1 LDIKSKKRSSYII
14 CSRSEKNRG
23 NGCDL
28 MNDYETARQ
37 KLEELA
43 HYYNENIGRRNE
55 ATTRLHLIDRL
66 FFECLAW
73 SRDDCIAEESHEGMY
88 TDYTFSTTR
97 RVLIVEAK
105 REGTYFQLPV
115 GVRQRE
121 YAIPSL
127 CRDYDD
133 LGVAI
138 KQASG
143 YCQAR
148 GVPVGA
154 VCNGHQVVAFV
165 ATRSDGTPP
174 LQGRALVF
182 PSLNEMLAGFLD
194 LWNELSRPGL
204 TAAHLEA
211 RLLGRAP
218 SPVPAKLSAGI
229 LGYPGMK
236 DRNPFQ
242 TDLQIVSE
250 LVLEDLARG
259 QELED
264 DFLRE
269 CYCKSG
275 ALSQYALISKDILST
290 RYSSLFAGEQGKP
303 TLVPAATKKGISPDL
318 VADGLSRRPILLI
331 GDVGVGKTT
340 FIRHLVKIDA
350 ADIFDDALTIY
361 LDLGTQGALTSHL
374 KEFVLEEFTRQ
385 LCTRDGVD
393 IEERNFVRAVYHLDL
408 ERFRSGIYSDLKD
421 ADPVAFA
428 RKEIEFLESKV
439 DKADVHLQASV
450 THVAKGRQKQVVVF
464 IDNAD
469 QREYEVQ
476 QQAFLIAQELAA
488 TWPATIFVALR
499 PETFYRSLR
508 TGALSGYHPR
518 AFTISPP
525 RVDHVINKRLAF
537 GLRLA
542 SGEVPIT
549 SLPEGT
555 KAKFHNLATI
565 INAFQGSLEY
575 SSDLMEAIDNI
586 SAGNVRQAL
595 DLVKSFFGSGHV
607 DTQKIIRIR
616 AESGNYFVPIH
627 EFLRAVIYGD
637 NQHFDPT
644 RSPVTN
650 LFDISSNDP
659 KEHFILPLTLGV
671 VISLSGNAT
680 TDGYVDVR
688 YLYGVLQNYG
698 YTPQQ
703 IDFALLRGLA
713 RRLIESGK
721 AEDRATPTAIPQAVR
736 VTTSGAY
743 HVQRLIRMFSFVD
756 AVVVDTPI
764 LNKDSRA
771 RIKDVSDVGDR
782 LERAEFFLT
791 YLDAQWELSG
801 IHSEAFDWKSVSQEL
816 LENIVRIRGRL

>member
-1 LDIKSKKRSSYII
+1 MAVLGRIRNSRAEKK
-14 CSRSEKNRG
+14 KG
-23 NGCDL
+23 NGPNS
-28 MNDYETARQ
+28 MNDYETSRQ
-37 KLEELA
+37 KLTELA
-43 HYYNENIGRRNE
+43 QYYKENSGSRNE

-73 SRDDCIAEESHEGMY
+73 SRDDCIAEESHEGLY

-105 REGTYFQLPV
+105 REGIYFELPV

-127 CRDYDD
+127 CRDYEA
-133 LGVAI
+133 LGAAI
-138 KQASG
+138 RQASG

-154 VCNGHQVVAFV
+154 VCNAHQVVAFV

-182 PSLNEMLAGFLD
+182 PSLDEMLAGFLD
-194 LWNELSRPGL
+194 LWDALSKPGL
-204 TAAHLEA
+204 TAGHLET

-218 SPVPAKLSAGI
+218 SPVPPKLSAGI
-229 LGYPGMK
+229 PGYPGMK

-242 TDLQIVSE
+242 TDLQIVSD

-259 QELED
+259 QELEE

-290 RYSSLFAGEQGKP
+290 RYSSLFAGEKGTP
-303 TLVPAATKKGISPDL
+303 TLVPAATKKGISGDL
-318 VADGLSRRPILLI
+318 LGDSLSSRPILLI

-350 ADIFDDALTIY
+350 AEILADALTIY
-361 LDLGTQGALTSHL
+361 LDLGSQGALTSHL

-385 LCTRDGVD
+385 LRTSYGVD

-421 ADPVAFA
+421 ADPVAFT
-428 RKEIEFLESKV
+428 RREIEFLEGKV
-439 DKADVHLQASV
+439 RKPDLHLRASIA
-450 THVAKGRQKQVVVF
+450 HVAKGWPKRVVVF

-476 QQAFLIAQELAA
+476 QEAFLIAQELAA
-488 TWPATIFVALR
+488 TWPATVFVALR

-508 TGALSGYHPR
+508 AGTLSGYHPK

-525 RVDHVINKRLAF
+525 RVDRVLNKRLAF
-537 GLRLA
+537 GLKLA
-542 SGEVPIT
+542 SGEVQIT

-555 KAKFHNLATI
+555 KAKFHNLAAI
-565 INAFQGSLEY
+565 VRAFQDSIEY
-575 SSDLMEAIDNI
+575 SSNLMEAIDNI

-595 DLVKSFFGSGHV
+595 DLVKSFFGSGHI

-616 AESGNYFVPIH
+616 EESGSYFVPIH

-637 NQHFDPT
+637 SQYFDPT
-644 RSPVTN
+644 RSPVSN

-659 KEHFILPLTLGV
+659 KEHFILPLALGT
-671 VISLSGNAT
+671 VISLAGKGT
-680 TDGYVDVR
+680 TDGYVEVHH
-688 YLYGVLQNYG
+688 LYEALQNCG

-703 IDFALLRGLA
+703 IDSALFRGLA
-713 RRLIESGK
+713 RRLVESGK
-721 AEDRATPTAIPQAVR
+721 AEDRATPTALPQAVR
-736 VTTSGAY
+736 VTSSGAY
-743 HVQRLIRMFSFVD
+743 HLQRLIRMFIFAD

-764 LNKDSRA
+764 LDRESRA
-771 RIKDVSDVGDR
+771 TIRDVSDISDR
-782 LERAEFFLT
+782 LVRAEHFWA
-791 YLDAQWELSG
+791 YLDAQWERSG
-801 IHSEAFDWKSVSQEL
+801 IQTEAFDWRSVSQEL
-816 LENIVRIRGRL
+816 LEDIARIRGRLQIAE